1 MAKFEDYKEKIDGI
15 LTNPDTA
22 LAEIGGVYEELEAD
36 LTTLESMTEE
46 NGRLKDQ
53 INDLRET
60 NIKLYMQATGE
71 ATEETGTEDEDTEEK
86 AVDEFFDE
94 LMGGE

>member
-1 MAKFEDYKEKIDGI
+1 MARFDDYKTRIDGI

-22 LAEIGGVYEELEAD
+22 LAEIGGVYEDLEAD
-36 LTTLESMTEE
+36 LTTLESMTDE
-46 NGRLKDQ
+46 NGKLKEQ

-60 NIKLYMQATGE
+60 NIKLYMQTTGE
-71 ATEETGTEDEDTEEK
+71 ATEETGTEEEDTEEK